1 MDENHSKLAE
11 RRLDRAVQHVMRS
24 WFPINQGVL
33 NQIRKDLDAG
43 TYKTQPNKLFT
54 DLKAD
59 FALFTYVVKE
69 LTNTATQAGV
79 GLKIIANPVELIK
92 WAGPDIIKA
101 AIAPEKSLP
110 TTHSLASS
118 EPFQIA
124 RLRETAVIV
133 STAVV
138 LSELKNLDPELGFSR
153 GVMREIG
160 LNLIAWNYPTL
171 FSKIV
176 GSLTADTSLDE
187 ELSREL
193 GFTPTLLALKVINP
207 SRMPA
212 GPEAPK
218 ERDVPPTDWALYDEL
233 CAIGEALA
241 RAEHPETYPSADHD
255 WQRAVKYL
263 NENGGTGALDRI
275 KDRAVE
281 QAKRYQDSIPDS
293 FPSFDSLW
301 RRGDELK
308 AQTNSIEMDADF
320 QRCPLPL
327 QTSLRSLYA
336 EMKANPIN
344 KTIIHTLLNS
354 VIPQAG
360 FTGGC
365 VFVVDPTSASLK
377 RRNVIGNV
385 KLRAIDKA
393 TLDLGDMAV
402 TALSLDE
409 PLVANKTIAGS
420 YSSATQLSG
429 MYGTLSTAR
438 RVGVLYLE
446 APIGND
452 SAQRDNALCAFK
464 TLKRALSDALHLN

>member
-1 MDENHSKLAE
+1 MDESKGKLAE

-24 WFPINQGVL
+24 WFPINQTVL
-33 NQIRKDLDAG
+33 NTIRKDLEAG
-43 TYKTQPNKLFT
+43 TYQTQPDKLLG

-69 LTNTATQAGV
+69 LTNTATQEGI

-92 WAGPDIIKA
+92 WAGPNRIKA
-101 AIAPEKSLP
+101 AIAPEKNLP
-110 TTHSLASS
+110 TTHSLGSS

-138 LSELKNLDPELGFSR
+138 LSELKNLDPDVGFSR

-207 SRMPA
+207 SRVAA
-212 GPEAPK
+212 GQDAPDEK
-218 ERDVPPTDWALYDEL
+218 DTPPPDWALYDEL

-255 WQRAVKYL
+255 WERAVKYL
-263 NENGGTGALDRI
+263 NENGGTGALELI

-281 QAKRYQDSIPDS
+281 HAKTYQETIPDS

-301 RRGDELK
+301 RRGDELT

-336 EMKANPIN
+336 DIKANPIN
-344 KTIIHTLLNS
+344 KSIIHTLLNS
-354 VIPQAG
+354 IIPQAG

-377 RRNVIGNV
+377 RRNVIGTV
-385 KLRAIDKA
+385 KLRPIDKA

-409 PLVANKTIAGS
+409 PLLANKTVVGPTS
-420 YSSATQLSG
+420 PATQLSG

-452 SAQRDNALCAFK
+452 AAQKDNALYAFK